1 MSFDLALSKGDLS
14 IGPDGDLR
22 QFRNSSKLVQ
32 DVLKILHTPLGS
44 NPFFPQ
50 IGNAITTQN
59 TGEVVNRQFMETR
72 ATAAVVQALQ
82 MLQAMQKR
90 QELTQI
96 VTPEE
101 KVVGIAEVKVEQ
113 DPTDPRQYNIKISVI
128 TGAQSVVELPSF
140 SLSTIAGHT

>member
-14 IGPDGDLR
+14 IGSDGDLR

-32 DVLKILHTPLGS
+32 DILKILHTPVGG

-50 IGNAITTQN
+50 IGNTMTAENI
-59 TGEVVNRQFMETR
+59 GEVVNRQFMETR
-72 ATAAVVQALQ
+72 ATAAITQALQ
-82 MLQAMQKR
+82 MFQAIQKR
-90 QELTQI
+90 QELTQV

-101 KVVGIAEVKVEQ
+101 KIEGIAEVSVKQ

-128 TGAQSVVELPSF
+128 TGAQSVIELPSF
-140 SLSTIAGHT
+140 SLSTIAGYT